1 MTREQGLARMAAVCL
16 IVGSICVLGFRQAHG
31 DLPTDT
37 GEQASRFVAAN
48 PLYPLIHFGDFMG
61 VLI

>member
-1 MTREQGLARMAAVCL
+1 MTREQRVARMAAVCL

-37 GEQASRFVAAN
+37 GEQALRFVAAN